1 MLTLAR
7 LRQVVSLAEHG
18 SFRRAATTLQ
28 LTQPALTKSIQVLE
42 ATLGV
47 RLFDRQQG
55 GVVLTEF
62 GKLVVE
68 YTREIVATE
77 SELLRRINLLASLET
92 GSVKVALGPYPSV
105 MAGYPAVGRL
115 LSRHSKLNVSLQVA
129 NWRDVTRLVA
139 EQKVDVGVAE
149 LTDAVLDEA
158 LRTEPLAKYLA
169 RFFCRRGHPILRSR
183 RIGLAELLQ
192 FPWATNRVPQRVA
205 AAFPRPPG
213 AAGHIDPFNGDFV
226 PAIELDVPM
235 HMASLVVKS
244 DVIAFGS
251 FTMAEK
257 DLEAGTLVVIP
268 TPDLKFRSGYGF
280 ILHKNR
286 ALSPATQ
293 AYMKEFREEERLIG
307 ERERRLER
315 KYLKGMARKPP

>member
-18 SFRRAATTLQ
+18 SFHRASATLQ

-68 YTREIVATE
+68 YTRDIVATE
-77 SELLRRINLLASLET
+77 SELLRRIKLLASLET

-105 MAGYPAVGRL
+105 MAGYPAVGKL
-115 LSRHSKLNVSLQVA
+115 LAGHPKLNVSLHVA
-129 NWRDVTRLVA
+129 NWREVTRLVA

-158 LRTEPLAKYLA
+158 LRTEPLARYLG
-169 RFFCRRGHPILRSR
+169 RFFCRRGHPILRHR
-183 RIGLAELLQ
+183 RIGLVELLQ
-192 FPWATNRVPQRVA
+192 HPWATNRVPQRLA
-205 AAFPRPPG
+205 TAFPRPPG

-226 PAIELDVPM
+226 PSIELDVPM
-235 HMASLVVKS
+235 HLASLVANS

-268 TPDLKFRSGYGF
+268 TPDVKFRSGYGF

-293 AYMKEFREEERLIG
+293 AYMKEFRAEEKLVG

-315 KYLKGMARKPP
+315 RYLRGPARKLA